1 MTTSAARVSVIYY
14 SATGNV
20 HGLAHAFT
28 DRQRSPESRPCTHV
42 AEPCLRRQAPRETQT
57 RTNRTGRC
65 ADKTS
70 QAHRQAIVTKR
81 RNPSKQAGFSPDL

>member
-28 DRQRSPESRPCTHV
+28 DRQRSPESRPCTHM
-42 AEPCLRRQAPRETQT
+42 AEPCLIRQAPRETHNV
-57 RTNRTGRC
+57 REGP
-65 ADKTS
+65 
-70 QAHRQAIVTKR
+70 AIDTIDRVVVSDACER
-81 RNPSKQAGFSPDL
+81 HVD